1 MTGEVAKKYG
11 KNEDSSEK
19 ERLEEDNLK
28 DVEREKK
35 E

>member
-11 KNEDSSEK
+11 KNEDSSKK
-19 ERLEEDNLK
+19 ERLEEEKVK